1 MRHFTQEII
10 HIFSEVRV
18 TQSLVFCVVFLST
31 IVYSYSFEH
40 CIAWP
45 TFFLRFKA
53 SYFLFGIL
61 KLFFQWMDGWFSL
74 GPPVSFAHHILPL
87 KKYKQTNETK
97 MNGGHDVTG
106 MRSYMSFNT
115 IMYNIRNEH
124 LPQKRF
130 QFSHCELSILCVA
143 TFQQHLH
150 MVYLSLS

>member
-1 MRHFTQEII
+1 VIKFVRHFTQEII

-18 TQSLVFCVVFLST
+18 TQSLVFCVVFLSI

-53 SYFLFGIL
+53 SDFLFGIL

-74 GPPVSFAHHILPL
+74 GPPVSFAHHTPPL
-87 KKYKQTNETK
+87 KRYKQTQTNETK
-97 MNGGHDVTG
+97 MNGSHDVTG

-115 IMYNIRNEH
+115 INHKHI
-124 LPQKRF
+124 
-130 QFSHCELSILCVA
+130 
-143 TFQQHLH
+143 
-150 MVYLSLS
+150 